1 MKATQDSLDQLE
13 TKNSD
18 FPNHHHSSITHG
30 EGKHAIQESFRT
42 IPFSYLNE
50 QGSVNSVGNS
60 AEVNN
65 GPISHRRLGTEQ
77 LGNHEALIMLQRVKQ
92 STTTSG

>member
-18 FPNHHHSSITHG
+18 FPNHHQSSITHG

-42 IPFSYLNE
+42 IPFSYMNE
-50 QGSVNSVGNS
+50 QGSLNSV
-60 AEVNN
+60 EVTD
-65 GPISHRRLGTEQ
+65 GPTSHRRQGTEQ